1 MGLFR
6 KSKKDTKAPTAPS
19 ELFTDPTDSITPGDT
34 ISRQGEQI
42 IASSNQG
49 KFRPS
54 DVYDS
59 SLRDPESK
67 SQGYK
72 HKRTTT
78 VPTAKESAFAGPPR
92 YDWVDVESSAAIK
105 VQSIFRRNQ
114 ALTGLEKE
122 GKSTAAMRNRIRMRE
137 AKKNGKV
144 MASEDTPTLLRFCG
158 IGMLFGD
165 ATGEDTDAWNSQNEL
180 GLQKLQQKEAKE
192 FKKRIFRMR
201 KKSTNQIEEAIE
213 VVDNI
218 DLGEGDDQEGEP
230 VQKQKGGK
238 GKFRFRKSKA

>member
-6 KSKKDTKAPTAPS
+6 KSKKDTTPGAPTAPPQS
-19 ELFTDPTDSITPGDT
+19 FTDPTASITPGDT

-59 SLRDPESK
+59 SLHDPE

-72 HKRTTT
+72 HKRAST
-78 VPTAKESAFAGPPR
+78 VPTAKESAFSGPVR
-92 YDWVDVESSAAIK
+92 YDWVDVESAAAIK

-114 ALTGLEKE
+114 ALGLLEKE
-122 GKSTAAMRNRIRMRE
+122 GRSTSDMRNKIRMRE

-144 MASEDTPTLLRFCG
+144 MASEDTPAILRFCG

-165 ATGEDTDAWNSQNEL
+165 ATGEDADALNSKNEL

-192 FKKRIFRMR
+192 SKKRLFRMR
-201 KKSTNQIEEAIE
+201 KKSTDQIEEAIE

-218 DLGEGDDQEGEP
+218 DLGEGDEQVEEP
-230 VQKQKGGK
+230 VQNQKSGK

>member
-6 KSKKDTKAPTAPS
+6 KSKKDTKAPTAPP
-19 ELFTDPTDSITPGDT
+19 ELFTDPTHSITPGDT
-34 ISRQGEQI
+34 ITRQGEQI

-59 SLRDPESK
+59 SLRDPES
-67 SQGYK
+67 QGYK

-78 VPTAKESAFAGPPR
+78 VPTAKESAFSGPPR

-105 VQSIFRRNQ
+105 VQSVFRRNQ
-114 ALTGLEKE
+114 ALNVLEKE
-122 GKSTAAMRNRIRMRE
+122 GKSTATMRNKIRMRE

-144 MASEDTPTLLRFCG
+144 MASEDTPAFLRFCG

-165 ATGEDTDAWNSQNEL
+165 ATGEDTDALNSQNEL

-192 FKKRIFRMR
+192 SKKRMFRMR
-201 KKSTNQIEEAIE
+201 KKSTDQIEEAIE

-218 DLGEGDDQEGEP
+218 DLGEGDGQEEEP
-230 VQKQKGGK
+230 VQKQKAGK